1 MNKYAEFTNIRTGF
15 NPHIIKRLRHDVSFE
30 QLKAYKKYLIL
41 LIKIKSGL
49 VCSKLSDKLVG
60 FTELGNIYEELNQFQ
75 RIVSGKMVPKRLAT
89 HVLCI
94 MARGLDNHINYPIV
108 YFSSC
113 RFDSDQ
119 L

>member
-1 MNKYAEFTNIRTGF
+1 MFDE
-15 NPHIIKRLRHDVSFE
+15 
-30 QLKAYKKYLIL
+30 
-41 LIKIKSGL
+41 IKIKSGL
-49 VCSKLSDKLVG
+49 VSSKSSDKLIG
-60 FTELGNIYEELNQFQ
+60 FTELGNIYQELNQFE
-75 RIVSGKMVPKRLAT
+75 RTVSEKMVPKRLAT

-94 MARGLDNHINYPIV
+94 VARGLDNHINYPIV